1 MKTQHDHRAPE
12 IRTLPIT
19 GCPVWLFRQALTH
32 PADSK
37 ATLPAGLPPECHP
50 ESSPR
55 KGPMR
60 KTAFAI
66 LLCLV
71 VAGAAVSARA
81 APCRTG
87 GPYDQWL
94 AGVESE
100 AMAQGVSQRTIAA
113 AAPYLT
119 YDQRIV
125 YIDRGQRVFSQ
136 TFLEF
141 SDRMAAAYRIST
153 GAAKIKAYAPVFA
166 RIEQQFGV
174 PPPVIVA
181 FWALES
187 DFGANMGN
195 YRSLSALASLAYDCR
210 RADRFRP
217 QLIDAL
223 RLIERGDLRPD
234 EMIGS
239 WAGELGQTQM
249 MPSEYYR
256 YAVDYDGDGKRNL
269 IRSAPD
275 VLGSTANYLVGLGW
289 QRGEPWL
296 TEVRV
301 PTTMPWDQAD
311 LEIQLPRAKWA
322 AYGVTL
328 ADGRP
333 LPADNLPASL
343 LLPMG
348 RLGPAF
354 LVYRNFQVYLQ
365 WNNSLVY
372 STTAAYLA
380 TRIAGAPPL
389 HRGNPPPALPFA
401 DLKAMQTMLAHAGY
415 DVGTV
420 DGFLGLK
427 TRQAVKA
434 MQLKYGLPA
443 DSYPTT
449 DLLTRMRAGR

>member
-1 MKTQHDHRAPE
+1 M
-12 IRTLPIT
+12 
-19 GCPVWLFRQALTH
+19 VFRIALTG
-32 PADSK
+32 
-37 ATLPAGLPPECHP
+37 LLIAGLLAC
-50 ESSPR
+50 R
-55 KGPMR
+55 
-60 KTAFAI
+60 
-66 LLCLV
+66 
-71 VAGAAVSARA
+71 AAHAA

-87 GPYDQWL
+87 GSYDTWL
-94 AGVESE
+94 AAFERE
-100 AMAQGVSQRTIAA
+100 ALSLGISQRAISA
-113 AAPYLT
+113 AAPSLT

-125 YIDRGQRVFSQ
+125 NIDRGQRVFTQ

-141 SDRMAAAYRIST
+141 SDRMAAAYRIQT
-153 GAAKIKAYAPVFA
+153 GGAKIKTYAPVFA
-166 RIEQQFGV
+166 RIDQQYGV
-174 PPPVIVA
+174 PAPVIVA

-195 YRSLSALASLAYDCR
+195 DHSLSSIASLAYDCR
-210 RADRFRP
+210 RADRFRA
-217 QLIDAL
+217 QLFDAL

-249 MPSEYYR
+249 MPSEYFK

-269 IRSAPD
+269 IRSVPD

-289 QRGEPWL
+289 KHGEPWL

-301 PTTMPWDQAD
+301 PANMPWDQAD
-311 LEIQLPRAKWA
+311 LAIQLPRAKWVSF
-322 AYGVTL
+322 GVTL
-328 ADGRP
+328 ADGKP
-333 LPADNLPASL
+333 LPADALPASL

-348 RLGPAF
+348 RFGPAF
-354 LVYRNFQVYLQ
+354 LVYANFQVYLQ

-389 HRGNPPPALPFA
+389 HRGNPPPALAFN
-401 DLKAMQTMLAHAGY
+401 DMKEMQSILARSGH
-415 DVGTV
+415 DVGAI

-434 MQLKYGLPA
+434 VQMKYGLPA
-443 DSYPTT
+443 DSYPTAE
-449 DLLTRMRAGR
+449 LLARMRGGR

>member
-1 MKTQHDHRAPE
+1 MKKSIIVLLAS
-12 IRTLPIT
+12 L
-19 GCPVWLFRQALTH
+19 A
-32 PADSK
+32 
-37 ATLPAGLPPECHP
+37 AT
-50 ESSPR
+50 S
-55 KGPMR
+55 
-60 KTAFAI
+60 TAI
-66 LLCLV
+66 
-71 VAGAAVSARA
+71 A

-87 GPYDQWL
+87 APYGAWL
-94 AGVESE
+94 ADFERE

-113 AAPYLT
+113 ASPSLT

-125 YIDRGQRVFSQ
+125 NIDRGQRVFTQ

-141 SDRMAAAYRIST
+141 SDRMAAAYRIQS
-153 GAAKIKAYAPVFA
+153 GAAKIKTYAPVFA
-166 RIEQQFGV
+166 RIDQQYGV
-174 PPPVIVA
+174 PAPVIVA

-195 YRSLSALASLAYDCR
+195 YHSLSALASLAYDCR
-210 RADRFRP
+210 RSDRFRG
-217 QLIDAL
+217 QLLDAL
-223 RLIERGDLRPD
+223 RLIERGDLRPE

-249 MPSEYYR
+249 MPSEYYQ

-289 QRGEPWL
+289 KRGEPWL
-296 TEVRV
+296 SEVRV
-301 PTTMPWDQAD
+301 PANLPWDQAD
-311 LEIQLPRAKWA
+311 LAIQLPRAKWA
-322 AYGVTL
+322 SFGVTL

-348 RLGPAF
+348 RFGPAF
-354 LVYRNFQVYLQ
+354 LVYQNFQVYLQ

-380 TRIAGAPPL
+380 TRIAGAPAL
-389 HRGNPPPALPFA
+389 HRGNPPPALAFNEVK
-401 DLKAMQTMLAHAGY
+401 DMQAMLVRAGY
-415 DVGTV
+415 DVGAV

-427 TRQAVKA
+427 TRQAIKA
-434 MQLKYGLPA
+434 MQMKYGLPA
-443 DSYPTT
+443 DSYPTA
-449 DLLTRMRAGR
+449 DLLARMRGDR

>member
-1 MKTQHDHRAPE
+1 MIAA
-12 IRTLPIT
+12 I
-19 GCPVWLFRQALTH
+19 AL
-32 PADSK
+32 
-37 ATLPAGLPPECHP
+37 
-50 ESSPR
+50 
-55 KGPMR
+55 
-60 KTAFAI
+60 
-66 LLCLV
+66 
-71 VAGAAVSARA
+71 VAGAILSNAAQA

-87 GPYDQWL
+87 GPYDRWL
-94 AGVESE
+94 ADLEHE
-100 AMAQGVSQRTIAA
+100 AIAQGVSQRAIAA

-125 YIDRGQRVFSQ
+125 NIDHGQRVFSQ

-141 SDRMAAAYRIST
+141 SDRMAAGYRIQM
-153 GAAKIKAYAPVFA
+153 GAAKIKTYAPVFA
-166 RIEQQFGV
+166 RIDQQYGV
-174 PPPVIVA
+174 PAPVIAA

-195 YRSLSALASLAYDCR
+195 YHSLSSIASLAYDCR
-210 RADRFRP
+210 RSDRFRA
-217 QLIDAL
+217 QLLDAL
-223 RLIERGDLRPD
+223 RLIDHGDLAPD

-249 MPSEYYR
+249 MPSEYYK

-269 IRSAPD
+269 LRSAPD
-275 VLGSTANYLVGLGW
+275 VLASTANYLLGLGW
-289 QRGEPWL
+289 KRGEPWL

-301 PTTMPWDQAD
+301 SANVPWDQAD
-311 LEIQLPRAKWA
+311 LDIKLPRAKWA
-322 AYGVTL
+322 SFGVTL

-354 LVYRNFQVYLQ
+354 LVYANFDVYLQ

-380 TRIAGAPPL
+380 SRIAGAAPF

-401 DLKAMQTMLAHAGY
+401 EIKDMQAMLSRSGH
-415 DVGTV
+415 DVGAV

-427 TRQAVKA
+427 TRKAVKA

-443 DSYPTT
+443 DSYPTAE
-449 DLLTRMRAGR
+449 LLARMRSGR